1 MALVISC
8 QSTRPTQAKAHACTN
23 LQDKQKDTASS
34 WPSGVL
40 TVLLLLSW
48 LVRFPGVTEPTPFSY
63 WFIFITEGMLP

>member
-1 MALVISC
+1 MALFISC

-23 LQDKQKDTASS
+23 LQDKQEDTASS

-48 LVRFPGVTEPTPFSY
+48 LVRFP
-63 WFIFITEGMLP
+63 